1 MSKLFI
7 EASPASCVADV
18 GFELAVMSDME
29 REPQPKIR
37 HPLSIYTNQIQ
48 SPSFL
53 PVPKI
58 VYAFGYSS
66 DDGDEFI
73 GLSPFYVGNLPFVP
87 NGNLPLP
94 PLPQRPLH
102 INPIDYDV
110 RTKKDQ
116 ENPHSEPERQRPLFQ
131 INSDIFEWRKQL
143 SDNEDQNVFIRR
155 RPHQLSIPNQFYQ
168 QKEKSTNLNPPN
180 PHDFKTR
187 LNPKAPEFIGVQAC
201 KLSFNPDADEF
212 TPFGVDLVGPL
223 SPASTNSSSSFSDI
237 HGQEQCGNEINSDE
251 SGCECDSDYD
261 GSAPDEEE
269 LHVRIGSDGL
279 SSVLLELHTDEHE
292 SRDEGV
298 HSPQP
303 GPNIDESQ
311 FNPDADAFIP
321 RYWRPYSPPE
331 NVEEVVFHDRLE
343 SENIEYSSPTHSEYN
358 YIQSQKE
365 QVLSQEQYQ
374 QYIPLQMEFE
384 SFITSIPAT
393 PFKNGEVIPFQF
405 IDESE
410 TIYFPDIDNSILS
423 QVIGSSPTQ
432 DGIPVLLTPEVQ
444 QFADSLSKLPESL
457 RVVHATEDTPY
468 TRVYGLG
475 GFEFKSDPNCLSPP
489 PLPSIDI
496 ESYIMSEELEDKQEN
511 YVPSY
516 GFIGFGIDPTL
527 STPSP
532 YEVSH
537 EETSVEDNLLE
548 TGADYE
554 LLYGLVGYVPTPAP
568 GHSIV
573 DRLMIEGNE
582 DEMTQSV
589 RMIVSDESLQLY
601 NDFESMQLYNDFESM
616 QPQL

>member
-1 MSKLFI
+1 MTKLII

-18 GFELAVMSDME
+18 GFELAVISDME
-29 REPQPKIR
+29 REPKIR

-48 SPSFL
+48 SLSFL

-102 INPIDYDV
+102 IDPIDYDV

-116 ENPHSEPERQRPLFQ
+116 ENPHSELERQRPLFQ

-143 SDNEDQNVFIRR
+143 SDNGDQNVFIRR
-155 RPHQLSIPNQFYQ
+155 RPHQLSIQNQCHHQ
-168 QKEKSTNLNPPN
+168 QKEKSTYLNPPN
-180 PHDFKTR
+180 PPHDFKTR

-212 TPFGVDLVGPL
+212 TPGGVDLVGPL
-223 SPASTNSSSSFSDI
+223 SPASTNSSSSFSYG

-251 SGCECDSDYD
+251 SGYECDSDYD

-279 SSVLLELHTDEHE
+279 SSVVLELHTDAHE

-298 HSPQP
+298 HSPEQPQP
-303 GPNIDESQ
+303 GPNIVESQ
-311 FNPDADAFIP
+311 YNPDAEPFIP
-321 RYWRPYSPPE
+321 RYWRPYSPAE
-331 NVEEVVFHDRLE
+331 NVEEVVFHDQLE
-343 SENIEYSSPTHSEYN
+343 SENIEYSSPTHCEYN

-374 QYIPLQMEFE
+374 QYIPLPMEFE

-475 GFEFKSDPNCLSPP
+475 GFEFKSDPNCLSPQ

-496 ESYIMSEELEDKQEN
+496 ESYILSEEVEDKQEN
-511 YVPSY
+511 YIPSY

-589 RMIVSDESLQLY
+589 RMIVSDESLQLC
-601 NDFESMQLYNDFESM
+601 NDFESIQL
-616 QPQL
+616 QL